1 MVCSVYVVK
10 DTQWWWASKL
20 KVFDGTGTKPS
31 RAEPLRIKPTNQKTK
46 LFYQIN
52 PTRQKSKPVSI
63 STQSSSSSSYIAL
76 YKNQWT
82 VSSACRIRAFC
93 SYLAVSLNTYLIPK
107 NCKSK
112 AQISFDDD
120 PLIIFFFNLCNWCF
134 KKLLTFH
141 VMMIF
146 TKKNPA
152 PTKKPSSGFTRFLI
166 QVKLVH
172 HILCKEIT

>member
-1 MVCSVYVVK
+1 MMIFKAKSI
-10 DTQWWWASKL
+10 WRNWN
-20 KVFDGTGTKPS
+20 KPS
-31 RAEPLRIKPTNQKTK
+31 RAEPLRTKPTNQKTK

-52 PTRQKSKPVSI
+52 PTRQKSKPGSI
-63 STQSSSSSSYIAL
+63 STQSSSSSSSYIAL

-93 SYLAVSLNTYLIPK
+93 SYLAVSLNIYLIPK

-112 AQISFDDD
+112 SQISFDDD

-146 TKKNPA
+146 TKRIRHPQKAKFRVYPVSH
-152 PTKKPSSGFTRFLI
+152 SS
-166 QVKLVH
+166 
-172 HILCKEIT
+172 